1 MHPNAIPTNPTKRKI
16 ERAAFSATVV
26 PSRRRA
32 LVDPLERVADGR
44 LERAGL
50 PAELGA
56 DPACV
61 KVPELVRLEVV
72 RDHGTREPAL
82 AALHALLERVER
94 GDEGHDEARDQRAAD
109 GKVLPEQRHHLH
121 DLAECH
127 RRVRAQIPAA
137 RFAALYARMWASATS
152 RTSR

>member
-32 LVDPLERVADGR
+32 LVDPLERVAAGR
-44 LERAGL
+44 L
-50 PAELGA
+50 
-56 DPACV
+56 
-61 KVPELVRLEVV
+61 
-72 RDHGTREPAL
+72 
-82 AALHALLERVER
+82 ER
-94 GDEGHDEARDQRAAD
+94 GDEGQDEARDQRAAD

-127 RRVRAQIPAA
+127 RRVRAQIAAA